1 MRDAAGFKL
10 IHGGNGG
17 GQGKWSPQQLP
28 NMSAAPL
35 LLEASGGGREHD
47 PTTPAWWAYAPVEAA
62 RHAGEADGATAAL
75 YHLPSDDGERSA
87 PRRALAPARA
97 PAHAPDLP
105 RHAPHRERPSP
116 RRRCPAPLDLD
127 EHDAVVARLQA
138 LRAAYEEDK
147 VPQLTGDPAC
157 PKFAP
162 LDSPE
167 GKWIGPWCDG
177 F

>member
-47 PTTPAWWAYAPVEAA
+47 PTTPAWWADPVEAA

-127 EHDAVVARLQA
+127 EHAAVVARLQA